1 MLLQLRVDSDS
12 EEKMGDKLTIL
23 LEAFHKIE
31 KAGGQATLSLSTS
44 SGKTKVKLEIPT
56 TAIWDGN
63 LTALGLE
70 LDEHGDLVIDSDE
83 LMKSEVVD
91 ISDPEGEEEEKELCD
106 EDENLVKHAIDVVDN
121 WELGLAEQEGEGE
134 GGEEHDGEDWQEEGE
149 GEGGQVIDNNYRR
162 CGLCGELKHKKSI
175 LRHIKLIH
183 ENVKVN
189 CEECGLQLNSETK
202 LLSHMEKVHG
212 ENDVEEVECSFCE
225 KKFRGRAKAAYHE
238 TTVHKGEVQN
248 EFKCDLCPKS
258 YKTKPNLSRH
268 IRDKHKD

>member
-1 MLLQLRVDSDS
+1 M
-12 EEKMGDKLTIL
+12 
-23 LEAFHKIE
+23 
-31 KAGGQATLSLSTS
+31 
-44 SGKTKVKLEIPT
+44 
-56 TAIWDGN
+56 
-63 LTALGLE
+63 
-70 LDEHGDLVIDSDE
+70 
-83 LMKSEVVD
+83 
-91 ISDPEGEEEEKELCD
+91 
-106 EDENLVKHAIDVVDN
+106 
-121 WELGLAEQEGEGE
+121 
-134 GGEEHDGEDWQEEGE
+134 
-149 GEGGQVIDNNYRR
+149 IDNNYRR

-248 EFKCDLCPKS
+248 EIKCDLCPKS